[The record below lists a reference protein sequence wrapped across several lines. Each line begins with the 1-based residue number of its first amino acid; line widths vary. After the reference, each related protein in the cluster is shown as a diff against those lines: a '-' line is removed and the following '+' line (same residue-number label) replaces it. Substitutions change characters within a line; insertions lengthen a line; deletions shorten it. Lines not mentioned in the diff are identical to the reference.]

1 MAYDDEFPAPAALLG
16 YLLKHAQARMAD
28 LGDAALEPVGVTSR
42 ELGVLLTVAEGEPP
56 SQQQAALRLGVD
68 RTTMVAILDAL
79 EGKGL
84 VARRPHAQDRRRN
97 VVTLTEAGVRAVR
110 EAVRANE
117 AAEAELLA
125 ALDADTARS
134 LREALRLIVQAPPH

>member
-1 MAYDDEFPAPAALLG
+1 MAYDDEFPAASTRLG
-16 YLLKHAQARMAD
+16 YLLKHAQARMVE
-28 LGDAALEPVGVTSR
+28 LSDAALEPVGVTSR

-68 RTTMVAILDAL
+68 RTTMVAVLDAL
-79 EGKGL
+79 EDKGL

-97 VVTLTEAGVRAVR
+97 VVALTEAGTRAVR
-110 EAVRANE
+110 EAVRASD

-125 ALDADTARS
+125 ALDADAART
-134 LREALRLIVQAPPH
+134 LREALRLIVGAPPH